1 MIKVKACRIEFNF
14 SSNGDSQPSTNQDD
28 LISIIGSDLENNEN
42 QYNVEIL
49 RQLFLDFQVESE
61 SEEGRSAVQ
70 C

>member
-1 MIKVKACRIEFNF
+1 MIKVKACRVEFNF
-14 SSNGDSQPSTNQDD
+14 SSDSDSDRQSSTNQDD

-61 SEEGRSAVQ
+61 EGRSAVQ